1 MSDGLREQR
10 FGVRNPPLVS
20 ENESDSE
27 IEIDGDDTAND
38 AIPFFGVA
46 VTFGEKYNFGYDV
59 LYTFKISK

>member
-20 ENESDSE
+20 ENDSDSE

-46 VTFGEKYNFGYDV
+46 VTFGEK
-59 LYTFKISK
+59 